1 MYEIKL
7 VDRDTDLSKLKPL
20 DWDVVINNRPY
31 YVVKI
36 NGYVHT
42 IGGHWGENDYWAY
55 PRDEKPSY
63 KNLIEFTSDEVVCW
77 GIKYEPKIQTHYKYG
92 ESEARSI
99 GGVTITRNGK
109 DFFTIGGG
117 LHYGIDKARV
127 LIDEFKEHPINTYS
141 IDFDKKV
148 IGRKVWW
155 RSQPGIITHW
165 VDGQACVIIEPDGIP
180 NFSVPKEFDN
190 DYSIYYTDEPIKAD
204 ILDKHIWW
212 FRE

>member
-1 MYEIKL
+1 MCEIKL
-7 VDRDTDLSKLKPL
+7 VDKNTNLSNLKPL
-20 DWDVVINNRPY
+20 NWDIIINNRPY
-31 YVVKI
+31 YVVRI
-36 NGYVHT
+36 EGYVHT
-42 IGGHWGENDYWAY
+42 IGGHWGENNLWAY

-77 GIKYEPKIQTHYKYG
+77 GIKYEPEIRTHYKYG
-92 ESEARSI
+92 ESETRKV
-99 GGVTITRNGK
+99 GGVIITRNGK
-109 DFFTIGGG
+109 RFYTVGGG

-127 LIDEFKEHPINTYS
+127 LIEEFKEHPINTYS

-155 RSQPGIITHW
+155 RSQPGIITSW

-180 NFSVPKEFDN
+180 CFFVPEEFNNDN
-190 DYSIYYTDEPIKAD
+190 SFYYVDEPIKAD

-212 FRE
+212 FRD